1 MSDSTRPT
9 IDPEP
14 GNTGA
19 DFTATATAS
28 PDAWQRLTDSL
39 ARNEAKFA
47 ARDAAEKDSKR

>member
-1 MSDSTRPT
+1 MSDNTRPT
-9 IDPEP
+9 LDPEP
-14 GNTGA
+14 AKAGT

-47 ARDAAEKDSKR
+47 ARDAAAKDK